1 MNVKMTIA
9 DRIAER
15 IRGWTT
21 ECGTHLVNLCERL
34 AEDVKYVYR
43 DPRDAMVTTS
53 YRMADGSSIVV
64 CGDWWD
70 VEVAE

>member
-1 MNVKMTIA
+1 MKRTIA
-9 DRIAER
+9 ERIAER

-21 ECGTHLVNLCERL
+21 VRGTHLLDLCERL
-34 AEDVKYVYR
+34 AEDVKYIYR
-43 DPRDAMVTTS
+43 ESDAMVTTI
-53 YRMADGSSIVV
+53 YRMADGSSIAV